1 MITAAL
7 YFLANAGRAERVQVA
22 QLFFNRTAEGSCF
35 VWATPFA
42 GGVSAA
48 LEKTQSETLRGLV
61 GDVQSVVQSDGA
73 LLHIRSIYV
82 TALTC
87 SPTSVPS
94 TVRYLAMEAL
104 YGIPACGGSSH
115 ESSSWTTSSSRR
127 MRSIRI
133 V

>member
-61 GDVQSVVQSDGA
+61 GDVQSYVNQVVEHVGAQSDVLVFAQCVVSA
-73 LLHIRSIYV
+73 LSPNFKAAKLTDFPPENLGSDVMAELVHARTV
-82 TALTC
+82 APKTAA
-87 SPTSVPS
+87 VA
-94 TVRYLAMEAL
+94 V
-104 YGIPACGGSSH
+104 
-115 ESSSWTTSSSRR
+115 
-127 MRSIRI
+127 
-133 V
+133 